1 MATETT
7 PLNPATEAYASK
19 SAAELQQEKK
29 NLIDGDLNSKLKQ
42 GKDVEKGEGGEEE
55 ELPNGPLDKCC
66 APFRENCLFTQCVAR
81 EKETPLNILHIF
93 QPTCVV
99 LLAIGLALTSS
110 AAFPPETFRF
120 IVLIFNAAASG
131 CLLTVGLVA
140 RKIPSQEKLNV
151 QLNKQISKM
160 GKDVNAFEG
169 HGDTADNLAN
179 MTLGWVDQN
188 RKTRDR
194 MKLLNKMLQQS
205 QEEYYSFR
213 FKYKLL
219 MQLASGEQARFRVE
233 ESTLKKEMENATMKE
248 YNLKYAA
255 ILPDGLM
262 NEDELMTVAAIIKD
276 QTEEGGGLDSIVDNI
291 IEEFLRT
298 PTPEQQGKYHEAV
311 PYLIK
316 LAALKRE
323 RGESMPQMLDRSS
336 TEKLLPD
343 QKKSKKYSMKTVVDM
358 VINRAQLTVEELPEG
373 YPSYRSIYDE
383 SIKPW
388 AEQFE
393 KEKGEKAAEAADK
406 FGTKTAKAAIK

>member
-205 QEEYYSFR
+205 QARARSRLHSLVAIARRHRADCRHPARSRTFR
-213 FKYKLL
+213 IRPVLMRASRVFSPPGGVLQLPLQVQAAHAARVRRAGTLPRRGVDIEKGDGERDDEGVQPQVRRHPARRVDGRGRALDGALL
-219 MQLASGEQARFRVE
+219 TAPPS
-233 ESTLKKEMENATMKE
+233 
-248 YNLKYAA
+248 
-255 ILPDGLM
+255 LP
-262 NEDELMTVAAIIKD
+262 
-276 QTEEGGGLDSIVDNI
+276 
-291 IEEFLRT
+291 
-298 PTPEQQGKYHEAV
+298 
-311 PYLIK
+311 
-316 LAALKRE
+316 RE
-323 RGESMPQMLDRSS
+323 RVARAHAMAGARW
-336 TEKLLPD
+336 LLPACGRVARCF
-343 QKKSKKYSMKTVVDM
+343 Q
-358 VINRAQLTVEELPEG
+358 
-373 YPSYRSIYDE
+373 PSTRSNPQC
-383 SIKPW
+383 IKP
-388 AEQFE
+388 AR
-393 KEKGEKAAEAADK
+393 GANHRATLTTSLSA
-406 FGTKTAKAAIK
+406 

>member
-1 MATETT
+1 M
-7 PLNPATEAYASK
+7 
-19 SAAELQQEKK
+19 
-29 NLIDGDLNSKLKQ
+29 
-42 GKDVEKGEGGEEE
+42 
-55 ELPNGPLDKCC
+55 LP
-66 APFRENCLFTQCVAR
+66 RQMRTVRRTRTQ
-81 EKETPLNILHIF
+81 
-93 QPTCVV
+93 
-99 LLAIGLALTSS
+99 
-110 AAFPPETFRF
+110 
-120 IVLIFNAAASG
+120 
-131 CLLTVGLVA
+131 
-140 RKIPSQEKLNV
+140 
-151 QLNKQISKM
+151 
-160 GKDVNAFEG
+160 
-169 HGDTADNLAN
+169 
-179 MTLGWVDQN
+179 
-188 RKTRDR
+188 
-194 MKLLNKMLQQS
+194 
-205 QEEYYSFR
+205 
-213 FKYKLL
+213 
-219 MQLASGEQARFRVE
+219 
-233 ESTLKKEMENATMKE
+233 
-248 YNLKYAA
+248 
-255 ILPDGLM
+255 
-262 NEDELMTVAAIIKD
+262 VAAIIKD

-406 FGTKTAKAAIK
+406 FGTKKAKAAIK